1 MYMKAAL
8 WVCIYMCIH
17 IKVQIIGKQKNLQ
30 QRKKN
35 TKYNLL
41 ILDTAGNAV
50 VLISSRH
57 SDLVF

>member
-17 IKVQIIGKQKNLQ
+17 IKVQIIEKKNLQ

>member
-17 IKVQIIGKQKNLQ
+17 IKVQIIEKKNLQ

-57 SDLVF
+57 SDLV

>member
-17 IKVQIIGKQKNLQ
+17 IKVQIIEKKKKNLQ

-41 ILDTAGNAV
+41 NKY
-50 VLISSRH
+50 
-57 SDLVF
+57 

>member
-1 MYMKAAL
+1 MKVTL
-8 WVCIYMCIH
+8 WVCIHVYMCIH
-17 IKVQIIGKQKNLQ
+17 IKVQVIEKKKNLQ

-41 ILDTAGNAV
+41 ILDTAVNAV